1 MMPAEGTPHRD
12 RKWQDV
18 ADQQEAMRT
27 DMRRMELKLDRILA
41 LIHKPE
47 AKPTIELKSEPEPEP
62 EPVLELEPE
71 PEPEP
76 APEPE
81 PKTEPETETE
91 PRRGGE
97 RPSAPST
104 HTSVKL
110 KDTRLRACGDGANMF
125 DAMVYDDKSGR
136 AVKMVREATIWI
148 GQLPDALLRGLCN
161 SGSSAVAALFPGC
174 DIVAVSVRRKDDV
187 GTKRKSW

>member
-47 AKPTIELKSEPEPEP
+47 ATPTIELKSEPEPEP
-62 EPVLELEPE
+62 EP
-71 PEPEP
+71 
-76 APEPE
+76 
-81 PKTEPETETE
+81 KTEQPETETE